1 MYNTQSN
8 SLHKALLKSKNPK
21 LYFVSFEPMILKK
34 GELKNLKE
42 GELLFLGKRLPQ
54 LYVYR
59 KGSVVGQ
66 VELGRSEAC
75 EAVIISAK
83 ERISNLGKTEPKYVP
98 LECRIALLP
107 KQEFVVGKLVRLPK
121 GSLDHLLL
129 FAKQEM
135 VATARLMQNSEGYF
149 LQIEAAANV

>member
-1 MYNTQSN
+1 MYNSQSN

-21 LYFVSFEPMILKK
+21 LYFVSFEPMMLKK
-34 GELKNLKE
+34 SEVKNLKK
-42 GELLFLGKRLPQ
+42 GELLFLGKELPQ

-59 KGSVVGQ
+59 KGSIVGQ
-66 VELGRSEAC
+66 VDLGSTEAC
-75 EAVIISAK
+75 EAVIVSAK
-83 ERISNLGKTEPKYVP
+83 ERISNLGKTEPKYLP

-107 KQEFVVGKLVRLPK
+107 KQEFVVGRLVRLPK

-135 VATARLMQNSEGYF
+135 VAVARLMQNSEGYF
-149 LQIEAAANV
+149 LQIEACS

>member
-8 SLHKALLKSKNPK
+8 SLQMTLLKSQNPK
-21 LYFVSFEPMILKK
+21 LYFISFEPMMLKK
-34 GELKNLKE
+34 SEAKNLKE
-42 GELLFLGKRLPQ
+42 GDLFFLGKKLPQ

-66 VELGRSEAC
+66 VDLGRSEAC

-83 ERISNLGKTEPKYVP
+83 ERISNLGKTEPKYFP

-107 KQEFVVGKLVRLPK
+107 KREFVVGKLVRLPK

-129 FAKQEM
+129 FTKQEL
-135 VATARLMQNSEGYF
+135 VAVARLMQNSEGYF